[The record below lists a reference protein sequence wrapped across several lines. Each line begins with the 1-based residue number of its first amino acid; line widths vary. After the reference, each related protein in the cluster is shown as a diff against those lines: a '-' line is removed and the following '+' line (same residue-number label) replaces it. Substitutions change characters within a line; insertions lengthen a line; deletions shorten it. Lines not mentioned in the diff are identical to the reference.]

1 MDFDLERFIKAQD
14 DDGMY
19 QTAIKE
25 ITDGRKRSHWIWY
38 VFPQLRGLGRSDM
51 AVKYGI
57 SSLYEAAAYLGHD
70 ELRKRLYHAVR
81 VLNEKNRGRDIE
93 SVLGYVDAMKLKSC
107 LTLFDAVE
115 PGEEFG
121 RALRIF
127 FDGERDEKTMEMIAS
142 TPPE

>member
-19 QTAIKE
+19 RTAIKE
-25 ITDGRKRSHWIWY
+25 ITDGKKRSHWIWY
-38 VFPQLRGLGRSDM
+38 VFPQLHGLGRSDM
-51 AVKYGI
+51 AVRYGI
-57 SSLYEAAAYLGHD
+57 SSLDEAVAYLSHG

-81 VLNEKNRGRDIE
+81 ALIENNRGRDIE
-93 SVLGYVDAMKLKSC
+93 SVLGYIDAMKLRSC

-115 PGEEFG
+115 PGDEFG

-127 FDGERDEKTMEMIAS
+127 FNDERDEKTLEMIS
-142 TPPE
+142 DTPSE

>member
-19 QTAIKE
+19 RTAIKE

-81 VLNEKNRGRDIE
+81 VLNENNRGRDIK

-121 RALRIF
+121 RALKIF
-127 FDGERDEKTMEMIAS
+127 FDGERDDKTMEMIAG